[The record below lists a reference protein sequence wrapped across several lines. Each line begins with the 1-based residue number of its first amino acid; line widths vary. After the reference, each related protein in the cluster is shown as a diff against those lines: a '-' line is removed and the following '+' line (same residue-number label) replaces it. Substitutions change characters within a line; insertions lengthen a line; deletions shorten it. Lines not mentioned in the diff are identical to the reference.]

1 MVSGEGNLE
10 DEGFFYIFF
19 FPLGGISLQMFS
31 KSASLL
37 LNLASS
43 ESAW

>member
-10 DEGFFYIFF
+10 DEGFFYFF